1 MGKIFDMKA
10 TWDIPGAV
18 NANSVVPFPSKTNK
32 PAGVIVP
39 GMTAPKPTPFV
50 WRDPSTIPPRPWV
63 YGNHLQRLMCSV
75 TVSPGGVGKTTLA
88 IVELLCM
95 ATGREILGASVP
107 EPLTVWGLFLE
118 EPRDELERRVAASM
132 LHHQI
137 SPDELAGRFYI
148 DGNDSQLCLAT
159 QGRDGIQIVEP
170 VSEKLI
176 EHIRDNGIDHLTVDP
191 FVKSHRVGENDNTAI
206 DAVATEWARIARECN
221 ISIELVH
228 HTRKGNG
235 ATLTSEDGRGGSA
248 LLNAARDGRVLN
260 KASLEQRQK
269 MGVDTVTDRSTYFSV
284 TQDKTNMST
293 GSGASWY
300 RTVGV
305 AIGNGDWVAT
315 VEPFEAP
322 DTFDGITVADTLR
335 VQQAVAALPEPRA
348 SDQAKDWVGYTVA
361 SVLDL
366 PMPESKSRVKAL
378 IKGWQATDVLRSE
391 DRKIGGQDRPCVVV
405 GEWITDA

>member
-1 MGKIFDMKA
+1 MNAVPDYARIFA
-10 TWDIPGAV
+10 DIQASGVAPPPARLAAV
-18 NANSVVPFPSKTNK
+18 DGRIIIDSL
-32 PAGVIVP
+32 
-39 GMTAPKPTPFV
+39 APRPTPFV
-50 WRDPSTIPPRPWV
+50 WRDPSSIPPRPWV

-88 IVELLCM
+88 IMELLCM
-95 ATGREILGASVP
+95 ATGREILGAAVP
-107 EPLTVWGLFLE
+107 EALTVWGLFLE

-132 LHHQI
+132 LHHNI
-137 SPDELAGRFYI
+137 NPDELAGRFYI

-176 EHIRDNGIDHLTVDP
+176 EHIREHGIDHLTVDP
-191 FVKSHRVGENDNTAI
+191 FVKSHRVGENDNSAI

-221 ISIELVH
+221 ISVELVH

-260 KASLEQRQK
+260 RASHEQRQK
-269 MGVDTVTDRSTYFSV
+269 MGVNTATDHATYFSV

-315 VEPFEAP
+315 VEPFEVP
-322 DTFDGITVADTLR
+322 DTFDGITVKDTLL
-335 VQQAVAALPEPRA
+335 VQRAIDELPEPRA
-348 SDQAKDWVGYTVA
+348 SEQSGDWVGNAVA
-361 SVLDL
+361 NVLGL
-366 PMPESKSRVKAL
+366 PLPESKARVKAL
-378 IKGWQATDVLRSE
+378 ISEWLAKDVLRTE
-391 DRKIGGQDRPCVVV
+391 NRKTKGQDRPYIIV
-405 GEWITDA
+405 GEWITDI